1 MQRLRRI
8 WKTLRAKST
17 EPRSGTAD
25 ERAARILGDDE
36 ALLIAG
42 AALVDVVTRWNAWV
56 YRRVDSVHPL
66 VGERGRRRQSLDCL
80 PTPDPALAFH
90 PEERALTSPHDLR
103 GQIMVPL
110 AYVKKEPL
118 REFDAKGPDGNVMP
132 VLGTPDTTRYGV
144 AMVRSELMRTN
155 SHVSG
160 DLITLIEEIVGPAT
174 DEKALSAVDDLVEK
188 GNWDGCARVDPRVF
202 EGNDAGELL
211 RTLVG
216 RFLLIGL
223 IDSQRAGSR
232 QVLKYAYDWHVE
244 GLPPKHFRL
253 SLKVA
258 LGWSR
263 RKLEVPLEAASAA
276 ASYHLEFQTP
286 PEARCTL
293 LRLPGESGPDSLF
306 DDSRKPVAHVHG
318 HYDQQPEEN
327 GELVVD
333 LPFRGI
339 RMTATVAAG
348 FSFLTTLLALVLPG
362 AQAVWRSEPEGP
374 ATVLLVAPAVLLAL
388 VASRGESALVREPMN
403 ILRFAV
409 LSSAVSLFLV
419 AASLVG
425 ELQDGWLHALWWG
438 VTVWNGAV
446 FAVLLIGRGISEK
459 TTPDLT

>member
-1 MQRLRRI
+1 MHRLRRI
-8 WKTLRAKST
+8 WHALTGGAA
-17 EPRSGTAD
+17 EPCREAPD
-25 ERAARILGDDE
+25 ESAPRPLGEDE

-42 AALVDVVTRWNAWV
+42 AALVHVVTRWNAWV

-90 PEERALTSPHDLR
+90 PDERGFTSPHDLR

-110 AYVKKEPL
+110 AYIKKEPL
-118 REFDAKGPDGNVMP
+118 REFDARGPDGSILP
-132 VLGTPDTTRYGV
+132 VLGAADTIRYGV

-155 SHVSG
+155 LDVPEA
-160 DLITLIEEIVGPAT
+160 LIPLIEEIVGPAR
-174 DEKALSAVDDLVEK
+174 DEKSLADVDKLVTS
-188 GNWDGCARVDPRVF
+188 GRWLDGVQVDPRVF
-202 EGNDAGELL
+202 DGNDAGELL
-211 RTLVG
+211 RMLVG

-232 QVLKYAYDWHVE
+232 QVLKYSYDWHVE
-244 GLPPKHFRL
+244 GLPPKHFFL

-258 LGWSR
+258 FGWSR
-263 RKLEVPLEAASAA
+263 RTIEVPLEAASAA

-306 DDSRKPVAHVHG
+306 DDSRKPVTHVHG
-318 HYDQQPEEN
+318 QYDQQPEES
-327 GELVVD
+327 GELVMD

-339 RMTATVAAG
+339 RMTATVAAA
-348 FSFLTTLLALVLPG
+348 FSFLTTLLALLLPG
-362 AQAVWRSEPEGP
+362 AEAVWRSEPEGP

-403 ILRFAV
+403 ILRFSV

-425 ELQDGWLHALWWG
+425 ELQDGWLQALWWG
-438 VTVWNGAV
+438 VTVWNGILFTA
-446 FAVLLIGRGISEK
+446 LLIGRQISEK
-459 TTPDLT
+459 TTPDLA

>member
-8 WKTLRAKST
+8 WKSLKAGSAEPSDEAAPEHAVRTLS
-17 EPRSGTAD
+17 
-25 ERAARILGDDE
+25 DDE

-42 AALVDVVTRWNAWV
+42 AALVDVVTRWSAWV

-90 PEERALTSPHDLR
+90 PEERALTSPDDLR

-110 AYVKKEPL
+110 AYIKKEPL
-118 REFDAKGPDGNVMP
+118 REFDTKGPDGNVLP

-155 SHVSG
+155 THVSG
-160 DLITLIEEIVGPAT
+160 DLIALIEEIVGPTT
-174 DEKALSAVDDLVEK
+174 DDKSLPAVDALVEK
-188 GNWDGCARVDPRVF
+188 GCWDGCVRVDPRVF
-202 EGNDAGELL
+202 DGNDAGELL

-232 QVLKYAYDWHVE
+232 QVLKFAYDWHVE
-244 GLPPKHFRL
+244 GLPPKHFFR
-253 SLKVA
+253 SLQVA
-258 LGWSR
+258 FGWSR
-263 RKLEVPLEAASAA
+263 RTLEVPLEAASAA

-286 PEARCTL
+286 PEVRCTL
-293 LRLPGESGPDSLF
+293 LRLPGQSGSDGLF
-306 DDSRKPVAHVHG
+306 DDSRKPVTHVHG
-318 HYDQQPEEN
+318 RYDQQPEED

-339 RMTATVAAG
+339 RMTATVATG
-348 FSFLTTLLALVLPG
+348 FSFLTALLALLLPG
-362 AQAVWRSEPEGP
+362 AEAVWRSEPEGP

-403 ILRFAV
+403 ILRFV
-409 LSSAVSLFLV
+409 VFSSAVSLFLV

-425 ELQDGWLHALWWG
+425 ELQDGWLRALWWG
-438 VTVWNGAV
+438 VTVWNGALC
-446 FAVLLIGRGISEK
+446 AALLVGRGISEAN
-459 TTPDLT
+459 TRYFT